1 MKTLLTIFVVS
12 LLAFSQLNAQ
22 QYLEREFKGYTN
34 PDQLVTLS
42 SNLPFNQAVALLSKV
57 SESTTGKKIVS
68 TVDLKDPI
76 GIEINNM
83 PYDKALVV
91 LVQYAGLTY
100 EEKED
105 VIVIKRKNEP
115 EEKRTADTYASI
127 DSREVKIS
135 AVFFE
140 LDVAATRQLG
150 IDWQFLL
157 SKDGL
162 NLGGKLLHQTTTNNS
177 SSGGTGTGTTSGS
190 STTNQAEQPNFN
202 LTGSSTFT
210 SGSFSGQANALFQFF
225 EDENLGDIIAS
236 PNVIVRDGVQGRIQ
250 VGSDFS
256 VKQRDFAGNVVEKFF
271 PTGTIIDVTPYVY
284 NEDSIN
290 YVLLNLNVERS
301 SFNATDQTTEIRKTQ
316 ASTQIVMLNGEE
328 TILGGLFVNEVTHQR
343 NGIPFLKDLPWWVF
357 GIRYLTGSDTKVT
370 TKKELLILIR
380 AELVPTLKERF
391 EHPEKSA
398 SLLQNELH
406 KNREQIKYYQL
417 NATSTTTTNEK

>member
-1 MKTLLTIFVVS
+1 MKTILTIFVIS
-12 LLAFSQLNAQ
+12 LLAFSQMNAQ
-22 QYLEREFKGYTN
+22 QYLERELKGYTN
-34 PDQLVTLS
+34 PDELVTLS
-42 SNLPFNQAVALLSKV
+42 SNLPFTQAVALLSKV

-100 EEKED
+100 EEKAD
-105 VIVIKRKNEP
+105 VIIIKRKNEP
-115 EEKRTADTYASI
+115 EEKRTPETYASI

-157 SKDGL
+157 SKNGL
-162 NLGGKLLHQTTTNNS
+162 NIGGKLLHQTQSNNS
-177 SSGGTGTGTTSGS
+177 TSSGGTGGSGTS
-190 STTNQAEQPNFN
+190 STQQAEQPDFN

-225 EDENLGDIIAS
+225 ENENLGDIIAS

-284 NEDSIN
+284 KEDSIS
-290 YVLLNLNVERS
+290 YMLLNLNVERS

-343 NGIPFLKDLPWWVF
+343 NGIPFLKDLPWWVL

-391 EHPEKSA
+391 NHPEKSSA
-398 SLLQNELH
+398 LLQNELH